1 MRDQKPETA
10 SGRRPSLA
18 KETRNQELIY
28 KVSSKRD
35 YYEILGVTRSATEV
49 ELKQAY
55 RRLAVQYHPDKNPGD
70 TEAEEKFKE
79 INEAYQV
86 LSQTETR
93 SRYDRFG
100 HAGVGSVS
108 GAGAGF
114 GQGFP
119 GFEDILSDLF
129 GFGDMFG
136 GRSQRRGPQ
145 RGADLR
151 YDIEISLEEA
161 AQGVKTKIRVPRLE
175 HCDVCHGSG
184 AAEGSQPVR
193 CSTCGGS
200 GQVRYQQAFLS
211 VLRTCSTCRGA
222 GKVIKNHCRAC
233 HGEGRVER
241 EKTLEIKMP
250 AGVDTGSRLRIAGE
264 GEAGDP
270 GAQRGD
276 LYVIV
281 HVKEHEIFERR
292 DAHLYCSIPLSFTQ
306 AALGGEIT
314 VPTLDGEE
322 RVKVEEGTQTG
333 TIFRLKGKGMPVLG
347 GRGRGDLYA
356 AVNLI
361 TPTSLSREQRKLLED
376 LANLE
381 KENPQDRGIMDKV
394 KDIFG

>member
-1 MRDQKPETA
+1 M
-10 SGRRPSLA
+10 
-18 KETRNQELIY
+18 
-28 KVSSKRD
+28 SSKRD
-35 YYEILGVTRSATEV
+35 YYEILGVTRSATET

-55 RRLAVQYHPDKNPGD
+55 RRLAIQFHPDKNPGD

-86 LSQTETR
+86 LSQAETR

-129 GFGDMFG
+129 GFGGVGDMFG
-136 GRSQRRGPQ
+136 GRQGRRGPQ

-151 YDIEISLEEA
+151 YDIEITLAEA

-193 CSTCGGS
+193 CATCGGN

-211 VLRTCSTCRGA
+211 VLRTCSTCRGT
-222 GKVIKNHCRAC
+222 GKVIKNHCRTC

-250 AGVDTGSRLRIAGE
+250 AGVDNGSRLRIAGE
-264 GEAGDP
+264 GEAGEP

-281 HVKEHEIFERR
+281 HVKEHDVFDRR
-292 DAHLYCSIPLSFTQ
+292 DANLYCSIPVSFAQ

-333 TIFRLKGKGMPVLG
+333 TVFRLKGKGMPVLG

-356 AVNLI
+356 AVNLV
-361 TPTSLSREQRKLLED
+361 TPTSLSREQRKLFEE
-376 LANLE
+376 LAKIE
-381 KENPQDRGIMDKV
+381 KDNPQDRGIMDKV